1 MSEEEIIDEIT
12 ENTLEVTMEAINVAM
27 AIGDYKKTN
36 ELLDILTSKKNKKNK
51 MLEDNM
57 IA

>member
-1 MSEEEIIDEIT
+1 MSEDEIIDEIT
-12 ENTLEVTMEAINVAM
+12 ENTLEVTMEAISVAM

-51 MLEDNM
+51 SLEDNM
-57 IA
+57 VA